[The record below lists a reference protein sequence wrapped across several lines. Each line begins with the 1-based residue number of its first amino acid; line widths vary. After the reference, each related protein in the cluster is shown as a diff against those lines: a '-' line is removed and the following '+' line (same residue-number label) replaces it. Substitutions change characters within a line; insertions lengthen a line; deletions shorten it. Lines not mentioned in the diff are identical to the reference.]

1 MEIEDDSGD
10 ELMARVTYKQF
21 GQLSFGDL
29 EVYSVLPEH
38 PIWSRAAELI
48 DFQFADVLCA
58 PLYSTRGPRPYAPSL
73 KLKLHLIQR
82 YYTLSDREMEERI
95 IGDLFIKRFLGVPV
109 SFIGFDH
116 STLGL
121 DRDRMGSELFNA
133 CHHHMLAQAKQQGLW
148 GDKTDIWL
156 VDSFPSNGHVVRLS
170 AYRLIKQA
178 ILQIVNHLKRAHR
191 TLFNQLQHA
200 YDWTPLTAK
209 LPPEPKEEEIE
220 VAFSNLV
227 VLAYSLLYWF
237 ESDSVRPI
245 FWSWTDAKR
254 QLASL
259 ERQAMLYRVLTENV
273 QPQDPNDPKPTY
285 KKLPRKERP
294 QDRLLSAVDPDLRA
308 GAKTKTS
315 FFLGD
320 KIQVV
325 TSAAH
330 NIVLNAEP
338 IAGNEPD
345 GDRLI
350 ALIHEVFVKQQM
362 KPKRVVADSAY
373 GYGRNRLQCKQERL
387 RLVAPLKKVG
397 ENPTGLF
404 SNEQFLFDEKAG
416 TVTCPAGQVT
426 SNAARK
432 KGVKDTTYYT
442 FSAKAC
448 RTCLL
453 RDQCTT
459 STKHRRSVTVSDY
472 HKEFRQAQTVNRSEA
487 GKALLAMR
495 SRIERKNH
503 EMKNHHGLGHATMRS
518 REKRRRIVKLV
529 SMVVNLKQIVKQRNA
544 LVLSFNRKRP
554 APAWHPSAHLQGTLV
569 KMT

>member
-1 MEIEDDSGD
+1 
-10 ELMARVTYKQF
+10 MARVTYKQF

-48 DFQFADVLCA
+48 DFQFADELCA

-133 CHHHMLAQAKQQGLW
+133 CHHHILAQARQKGLW
-148 GDKTDIWL
+148 GDKKDIWL

-178 ILQIVNHLKRAHR
+178 ILQVVNPLKRAHR
-191 TLFNQLQHA
+191 TLFHQLQQA
-200 YDWTPLTAK
+200 YDWAPLTAK
-209 LPPEPKEEEIE
+209 LPPEPKAEEIE
-220 VAFSNLV
+220 VAFSNLA

-237 ESDSVRPI
+237 ESDLVRPI

-259 ERQAMLYRVLTENV
+259 ECQAMLYRVLTENV
-273 QPQDPNDPKPTY
+273 QSQDPNDPKPTY
-285 KKLPRKERP
+285 KKLPRKDRP
-294 QDRLLSAVDPDLRA
+294 QDRLLSVVDPDLRA

-338 IAGNEPD
+338 IAGNELD

-350 ALIHEVFVKQQM
+350 ELVNEVFVKQQM
-362 KPKRVVADSAY
+362 KPEAVVADSAY
-373 GYGRNRLQCKQERL
+373 GYGRNRRRFDQKNLK
-387 RLVAPLKKVG
+387 LVAPLKGAG

-404 SNEQFLFDEKAG
+404 SNAQFLFNEEANS
-416 TVTCPAGQVT
+416 VTCPGGKVA
-426 SNAARK
+426 SNAGRK
-432 KGVKDTTYYT
+432 KGIEGIYYT
-442 FSAKAC
+442 FSVAVC
-448 RTCLL
+448 RTCSL
-453 RDQCTT
+453 RNQCTT
-459 STKHRRSVTVSDY
+459 GVHHGRSVFISDY
-472 HKEFRQAQTVNRSEA
+472 FKELQQAQTYNESEE
-487 GKALLAMR
+487 GKALLAVR
-495 SRIERKNH
+495 SRIEGKNH
-503 EMKNHHGLGHATMRS
+503 EMKNHHGLGHANMRS

-529 SMVVNLKQIVKQRNA
+529 SMVVNLKQIIKQRSP

-554 APAWHPSAHLQGTLV
+554 NPTWHPSAHSQGASA